1 MSDSKSEQI
10 SESDLDVL
18 NKVARLNLAE
28 SRKPVIAPAFEGFLQ
43 LFDVL
48 DAVDLG
54 ETPPTNSF
62 DARWRDQS

>member
-1 MSDSKSEQI
+1 MSDSFPEKI

-18 NKVARLNLAE
+18 NKVARFNLNE
-28 SRKPVIAPAFEGFLQ
+28 GRKPSIAPAFDGFLQ
-43 LFDVL
+43 LFDLL

-62 DARWRDQS
+62 DPRWREQS